1 MDAYLELMLSLARD
15 GGKIALEFID
25 HSGSSLKPDD
35 SVITEADRRVSFL
48 AHERLAPLLA
58 TSAHILVDEEDPEKT
73 RFLDQGVLNKAPFL
87 WSIDPI
93 DGTRAYANRMPH
105 YGISIG
111 LIKDL
116 KPFMGVV
123 YFPSLA
129 ELFYCDGKDAFFV
142 KDPFTAREVSTKIL
156 PLDEEITS
164 RSVFISTDEML
175 SRFNWV
181 QKQCHTMIFAA
192 AVCEFCWPVIG
203 RGCGSLSRVHLWD
216 MAGAWPI
223 FEKAG
228 LKMRSFST
236 GAPLER
242 IDVSLF
248 EKEGSPWRFKEYYI
262 LSSARNYPILRS
274 LLTVRYPDEQTD
286 GGSSHKIRKACS

>member
-1 MDAYLELMLSLARD
+1 MKEYLDIMLLLVKDA
-15 GGKIALEFID
+15 GKIALEFID
-25 HSGSSLKPDD
+25 QSSPSLKPDH
-35 SVITEADRRVSFL
+35 SVITEADRRVSLL
-48 AHERLAPLLA
+48 AHERLARLLA
-58 TSAHILVDEEDPEKT
+58 TKEHILVDEEDKDKIK
-73 RFLDQGVLNKAPFL
+73 FLDQPLLEKTKFL

-93 DGTRAYANRMPH
+93 DGTRAYANRMPQ
-105 YGISIG
+105 YGVSIG
-111 LIKDL
+111 LLKDL
-116 KPFMGVV
+116 KPWMGVV

-129 ELFYCDGKDAFFV
+129 ELFYCDGQDAFFV
-142 KDPFTAREVSTKIL
+142 KDPFTKDEVSIKIL
-156 PLDEEITS
+156 PIDEEIS
-164 RSVFISTDEML
+164 DRSVFIVTDETF

-181 QKQCHTMIFAA
+181 QKHCHIMVFAA
-192 AVCEFCWPVIG
+192 AVCEFCWPIIG

-236 GAPLER
+236 GEPLEK

-262 LSSARNYPILRS
+262 LSSERNYPILRS
-274 LLTVRYPDEQTD
+274 LLVPRHPE
-286 GGSSHKIRKACS
+286 R